1 MFPPRLND
9 ALCVQ
14 SLIQRFVHSL
24 SLALGHT
31 EDEAPNVGYSSVVE
45 RVIQSLQDCSSPAG
59 QRADPVLDKQT
70 QFADTLIHLTET
82 GTRLEGSISVV
93 TNHQADVNQS
103 DVRSFQLLVS
113 TAEAWI
119 LLGFLQ
125 VTLYA
130 DLGLMDPVA
139 KRKLKLQYISEEVRI
154 VLFGELLRLA
164 WCC

>member
-1 MFPPRLND
+1 
-9 ALCVQ
+9 
-14 SLIQRFVHSL
+14 
-24 SLALGHT
+24 LALGHT
-31 EDEAPNVGYSSVVE
+31 EDEAPNVGFISVVE
-45 RVIQSLQDCSSPAG
+45 RVIETLQDCNSREG
-59 QRADPVLDKQT
+59 QRADPVLDKQM
-70 QFADTLIHLTET
+70 QFADALIQLTET
-82 GTRLEGSISVV
+82 VTRLKGSISMV
-93 TNHQADVNQS
+93 TNHQADVDLS
-103 DVRSFQLLVS
+103 DVGGFQLLAS

-154 VLFGELLRLA
+154 VIFNELLRLA

>member
-1 MFPPRLND
+1 M
-9 ALCVQ
+9 
-14 SLIQRFVHSL
+14 
-24 SLALGHT
+24 ALGHT
-31 EDEAPNVGYSSVVE
+31 EDEAPNVGCSSVVE
-45 RVIQSLQDCSSPAG
+45 RVIQTLQDCSSPEG

-70 QFADTLIHLTET
+70 QFSDALIQLTET
-82 GTRLEGSISVV
+82 VTRLKSSISTV
-93 TNHQADVNQS
+93 TNHQADVHQS
-103 DVRSFQLLVS
+103 DVRGFQLLVS

-139 KRKLKLQYISEEVRI
+139 KRKLKLQYISQEVRI
-154 VLFGELLRLA
+154 VIFSELLGLV

>member
-1 MFPPRLND
+1 MSSGSICVILFSRLND
-9 ALCVQ
+9 ALSVQ

-45 RVIQSLQDCSSPAG
+45 RVIQTLQDCNSPEG

-70 QFADTLIHLTET
+70 QFSDALIQLTET
-82 GTRLEGSISVV
+82 VTRLKGSISMV
-93 TNHQADVNQS
+93 TNHQADVNLS
-103 DVRSFQLLVS
+103 DVKGFELLVS

-119 LLGFLQ
+119 LLGYLQ

-154 VLFGELLRLA
+154 VIFG
-164 WCC
+164 

>member
-1 MFPPRLND
+1 
-9 ALCVQ
+9 
-14 SLIQRFVHSL
+14 
-24 SLALGHT
+24 LALGHT

-45 RVIQSLQDCSSPAG
+45 RVIQTLQDCNSPEG
-59 QRADPVLDKQT
+59 QRADPMLDKQM
-70 QFADTLIHLTET
+70 QFSDALIQLTKIV
-82 GTRLEGSISVV
+82 TRLKGGISMV
-93 TNHQADVNQS
+93 TNHQADVNLS
-103 DVRSFQLLVS
+103 DFRGFQLLVS

-139 KRKLKLQYISEEVRI
+139 KRKFKLQYISEEVRI
-154 VLFGELLRLA
+154 VKFSELLRLA